1 MLTQPCPGA
10 SVLLEKIPRVN
21 VAPAMIP
28 FRLMSE
34 PNFPS
39 PEELQ
44 QKLSDFMKTQFGSHV
59 SVSTQVSP
67 ASEEPAGE
75 GTTRGD
81 AVFEFRHLPRD
92 IKSHLDRYVIRQDEA
107 KRVLAIAVCDHYNN
121 VNYMRKLEKEDEK
134 KARETEYTKQNVI
147 LLGPTGV
154 GKTYLVKHIA
164 ELVGVPFVKADAT
177 KFSETGYV
185 GGDVEDLVRELV
197 QRADGDIDLAQY
209 GIIYIDEIDKIAS
222 SSSSMGRDV
231 SGRGVQTALLKLM
244 EETETPLRAP
254 NDIQGQL
261 QAALEFQRTGGKPRR
276 QTINT
281 RHILFIVSGAFEK
294 MRGVIERRVRQSTI
308 GFAAPPDGEDD
319 EEMLQRVTTAD
330 FIEFGLE
337 PEFIGRL
344 PVRVVCRELT
354 VTDLFEILK
363 RSEGSIV
370 RQYER
375 AFRAYG
381 IEVFFEE
388 AGLKR
393 IAELAELEKTGARG
407 LLTVCERLLRS
418 FKYELPGSG
427 VNRFTIDTGLIENPG
442 KRLAELLEQGQR
454 ALAQELAAVAREFAQ
469 RLSSRYNLKVD
480 LTDAALAKLVERASA
495 ENIHMRDLCADVFKD
510 YEFGLKLA
518 EGTTEP
524 LILTEE
530 AVANPDRYLSE
541 WLVKR
546 YRADRRTGDSQP
558 NPEQA

>member
-1 MLTQPCPGA
+1 
-10 SVLLEKIPRVN
+10 
-21 VAPAMIP
+21 
-28 FRLMSE
+28 MSE

-44 QKLSDFMKTQFGSHV
+44 KKLSDFMKSQFGSHV
-59 SVSTQVSP
+59 SVSTQVAP
-67 ASEEPAGE
+67 MPDE
-75 GTTRGD
+75 TGD
-81 AVFEFRHLPRD
+81 ADAPETKDDVFQFRHLPRD
-92 IKSHLDRYVIRQDEA
+92 IKAHLDRFVIRQDDA

-121 VNYMRKLEKEDEK
+121 VNYMRRLEQEDEK

-197 QRADGDIDLAQY
+197 QRADGDVDLAQY
-209 GIIYIDEIDKIAS
+209 GIVYIDEVDKIAS
-222 SSSSMGRDV
+222 TSTMMGRDV

-244 EETETPLRAP
+244 EETEVPLRAA

-261 QAALEFQRTGGKPRR
+261 QAALEFQRSGGKPKR

-281 RHILFIVSGAFEK
+281 RHVLFIVSGAFDK
-294 MRGVIERRVRQSTI
+294 IHGVIEHRVRNTTI
-308 GFAAPPDGEDD
+308 GFGASGDSKDAGELLD
-319 EEMLQRVTTAD
+319 QVTTAD
-330 FIEFGLE
+330 FVEYGLE

-344 PVRVVCRELT
+344 PVRVVCRDLS
-354 VTDLFEILK
+354 VGDLFEILQ
-363 RSEGSIV
+363 RSEGSII

-381 IEVFFEE
+381 IEVFFDE
-388 AGLKR
+388 AGMGK
-393 IAELAELEKTGARG
+393 IAELAAEEKTGARG

-427 VNRFTIDTGLIENPG
+427 VNRFTVDVGLIGNPE

-454 ALAQELAAVAREFAQ
+454 AITEELANVAREFAQ
-469 RLSSRYNLKVD
+469 RLASRYNLKVE
-480 LTDAALAKLVERASA
+480 LTDGAIAKLVERAAA
-495 ENIHMRDLCADVFKD
+495 ENIHMRDLCTEVFKD

-524 LILTEE
+524 LILNEE
-530 AVANPDRYLSE
+530 AVASPDRYLSE

-546 YRADRRTGDSQP
+546 YRADRRAGDAP
-558 NPEQA
+558 AQAELESGH

>member
-1 MLTQPCPGA
+1 
-10 SVLLEKIPRVN
+10 
-21 VAPAMIP
+21 
-28 FRLMSE
+28 MSE

-44 QKLSDFMKTQFGSHV
+44 KKLSEFMKTQFGSHV
-59 SVSTQVSP
+59 SVSTQVTP
-67 ASEEPAGE
+67 APEEAGGPGE
-75 GTTRGD
+75 VAARGNE
-81 AVFEFRHLPRD
+81 AFEFRHLPRD
-92 IKSHLDRYVIRQDEA
+92 IKAHLDRYVIRQDDA

-121 VNYMRKLEKEDEK
+121 VNYMRKLESEDEK

-197 QRADGDIDLAQY
+197 QRANGDVETAQY
-209 GIIYIDEIDKIAS
+209 GIVYIDEVDKIAS
-222 SSSSMGRDV
+222 TASPMGRDV

-244 EETETPLRAP
+244 EETEVPLRAP

-261 QAALEFQRTGGKPRR
+261 QAALEFQRSGGKPKR

-281 RHILFIVSGAFEK
+281 KHVLFIVSGAFEK
-294 MRGVIERRVRQSTI
+294 IRGVIERRVRQNTI
-308 GFAAPPDGEDD
+308 GFAAPPDGEKE
-319 EEMLQRVTTAD
+319 EEMLENVTTAD
-330 FIEFGLE
+330 FVEYGLE

-354 VTDLFEILK
+354 VEDLFEILK

-381 IEVFFEE
+381 IEVFFDE
-388 AGLKR
+388 AGLRR
-393 IAELAELEKTGARG
+393 IAELAAEEKTGARG
-407 LLTVCERLLRS
+407 LLTVCELLLRS

-427 VNRFTIDTGLIENPG
+427 VNRFTVDVGLIENPE

-454 ALAQELAAVAREFAQ
+454 ALAEELAAVAREYAQ
-469 RLSSRYNLKVD
+469 RLSSRHSLNVEM
-480 LTDAALAKLVERASA
+480 TDEALAKLVERAVA
-495 ENIHMRDLCADVFKD
+495 ENIHMRDLCAEVFKD

-546 YRADRRTGDSQP
+546 YRSDRRTAEPQSEQTASKSVDLSGDSP
-558 NPEQA
+558 AR

>member
-1 MLTQPCPGA
+1 
-10 SVLLEKIPRVN
+10 
-21 VAPAMIP
+21 
-28 FRLMSE
+28 MSE
-34 PNFPS
+34 PNFPT

-44 QKLSDFMKTQFGSHV
+44 KKLSDFMKAQFGNQV
-59 SVSTQVSP
+59 SVTTDIGAMPADSGERGDSP
-67 ASEEPAGE
+67 RKSEEA
-75 GTTRGD
+75 
-81 AVFEFRHLPRD
+81 FEFRYLPRD
-92 IKSHLDRYVIRQDEA
+92 IKAHLDRYVIRQDDA

-164 ELVGVPFVKADAT
+164 DLVGVPFVKADAT

-197 QRADGDIDLAQY
+197 QRASGDVELAQY
-209 GIIYIDEIDKIAS
+209 GIVYIDEVDKIAS
-222 SSSSMGRDV
+222 TSSGMGRDV

-244 EETETPLRAP
+244 EETEVPLRAP

-261 QAALEFQRTGGKPRR
+261 QAALEFQRSGGKPKR

-281 RHILFIVSGAFEK
+281 RHVLFIVSGAFE
-294 MRGVIERRVRQSTI
+294 RINGVIERRVRQHTI
-308 GFAAPPDGEDD
+308 GFAAPAEGGKDD
-319 EEMLQRVTTAD
+319 ELLQHVTTAD
-330 FIEFGLE
+330 FVEYGLE

-344 PVRVVCRELT
+344 PVRVVCRQLG
-354 VTDLFEILK
+354 VADLFEILQ

-388 AGLKR
+388 AGLRK
-393 IAELAELEKTGARG
+393 IAEMASEERTGARG
-407 LLTVCERLLRS
+407 LLTVCELLLRS

-427 VNRFTIDTGLIENPG
+427 VNRFTVDTELIEDPD
-442 KRLAELLEQGQR
+442 KRLSELLEQGQR
-454 ALAQELAAVAREFAQ
+454 ALAEELAAVAREFAQ
-469 RLSSRYNLKVD
+469 RLGSRHNLKVE
-480 LTDAALAKLVERASA
+480 LTDGAIAKLVERATA
-495 ENIHMRDLCADVFKD
+495 ENIHMRDLCAEVFKD

-524 LILTEE
+524 LILAEE

-546 YRADRRTGDSQP
+546 YRSERKTG
-558 NPEQA
+558 EA

>member
-1 MLTQPCPGA
+1 
-10 SVLLEKIPRVN
+10 
-21 VAPAMIP
+21 
-28 FRLMSE
+28 MSE
-34 PNFPS
+34 PNFPT

-44 QKLSDFMKTQFGSHV
+44 KKLSDFMKTQFGSHV
-59 SVSTQVSP
+59 SVSTQVTP
-67 ASEEPAGE
+67 EETG
-75 GTTRGD
+75 GNGDSLTRD
-81 AVFEFRHLPRD
+81 EEAFEFRHLPRD
-92 IKSHLDRYVIRQDEA
+92 IKAHLDRYVIRQDDA

-121 VNYMRKLEKEDEK
+121 VNYMRKLEAEDEK

-197 QRADGDIDLAQY
+197 QRANGDIDLAQY
-209 GIIYIDEIDKIAS
+209 GIIYIDEVDKIAS
-222 SSSSMGRDV
+222 TSSPMGRDV

-244 EETETPLRAP
+244 EETEVPLRAP

-261 QAALEFQRTGGKPRR
+261 QAALEFQRSGGKPKR

-281 RHILFIVSGAFEK
+281 RHVLFIVSGAFEK
-294 MRGVIERRVRQSTI
+294 IRGVIERRVRQATI
-308 GFAAPPDGEDD
+308 GFAAPADGKEKG
-319 EEMLQRVTTAD
+319 EMMEHVSTAD
-330 FIEFGLE
+330 FVEFGFE
-337 PEFIGRL
+337 AEFIGRL
-344 PVRVVCRELT
+344 PVRVVCRELS
-354 VTDLFEILK
+354 VDDLFEILK

-381 IEVFFEE
+381 IEVYFEE

-393 IAELAELEKTGARG
+393 IAELASEEKTGARG
-407 LLTVCERLLRS
+407 LLTVCELLLRS

-427 VNRFTIDTGLIENPG
+427 VNRFTVDLGLIENPD

-454 ALAQELAAVAREFAQ
+454 ALAEELAAVAREFAQ
-469 RLSSRYNLKVD
+469 RLGSRHNLKVD
-480 LTDAALAKLVERASA
+480 VTDGALAKLVERAVA
-495 ENIHMRDLCADVFKD
+495 ENIHMRDLCAEVFKD

-546 YRADRRTGDSQP
+546 YRADRRVSEDPAPGNT
-558 NPEQA
+558 NPA

>member
-1 MLTQPCPGA
+1 
-10 SVLLEKIPRVN
+10 
-21 VAPAMIP
+21 
-28 FRLMSE
+28 MSE

-44 QKLSDFMKTQFGSHV
+44 QKLSEFMKSQFGNHV
-59 SVSTQVSP
+59 SVSTQPGP
-67 ASEEPAGE
+67 AQDDGAGPGQTAE
-75 GTTRGD
+75 RRAT
-81 AVFEFRHLPRD
+81 AFEFRHLPRD
-92 IKSHLDRYVIRQDEA
+92 IKGHLDRYVIRQDDA

-121 VNYMRKLEKEDEK
+121 VNFMRKLEAEDEK

-164 ELVGVPFVKADAT
+164 DLVGVPFVKADAT

-197 QRADGDIDLAQY
+197 QRANGDVELAQY
-209 GIIYIDEIDKIAS
+209 GIIYIDEVDKIAS
-222 SSSSMGRDV
+222 SASAMGRDV

-244 EETETPLRAP
+244 EETEVPLRAA

-261 QAALEFQRTGGKPRR
+261 QAALEYQRTGGKPKR

-281 RHILFIVSGAFEK
+281 RHVLFIVSGAFEK
-294 MRGVIERRVRQSTI
+294 MNSVIERRVRQSTI
-308 GFAAPPDGEDD
+308 GFAAPHDGQNQGD
-319 EEMLQRVTTAD
+319 MLQHVTTAD
-330 FIEFGLE
+330 FVEFGME

-354 VTDLFEILK
+354 AADLFEILH

-388 AGLKR
+388 AGLLR
-393 IAELAELEKTGARG
+393 IAELAAAEKTGARG

-427 VNRFTIDTGLIENPG
+427 VNRFTVDLALIDDPE

-454 ALAQELAAVAREFAQ
+454 ALEEELGAVAREFAQ
-469 RLSSRYNLKVD
+469 RLSSRHGVKVE
-480 LTDAALAKLVERASA
+480 LTDGALAKLVERAVK
-495 ENIHMRDLCADVFKD
+495 EDIHMRDLCAEVFKD

-518 EGTTEP
+518 EGTTET
-524 LILTEE
+524 LIISEE
-530 AVANPDRYLSE
+530 AIANPDRYLSE

-546 YRADRRTGDSQP
+546 YRSDRRGGAEET
-558 NPEQA
+558 A

>member
-1 MLTQPCPGA
+1 
-10 SVLLEKIPRVN
+10 
-21 VAPAMIP
+21 
-28 FRLMSE
+28 MSE

-44 QKLSDFMKTQFGSHV
+44 KKLTDFMKTQFGSHV

-67 ASEEPAGE
+67 GAEEGGGRGEGMGKREEP
-75 GTTRGD
+75 
-81 AVFEFRHLPRD
+81 FEFKYLPRD
-92 IKSHLDRYVIRQDEA
+92 IKAHLDRYVIKQDDA

-121 VNYMRKLEKEDEK
+121 VNYMRKLEREDEK

-197 QRADGDIDLAQY
+197 QGANGDVELAQY
-209 GIIYIDEIDKIAS
+209 GIIYIDEVDKIAS
-222 SSSSMGRDV
+222 TASPMGRDV

-244 EETETPLRAP
+244 EETEVPLRAP

-261 QAALEFQRTGGKPRR
+261 QAALEFQRAGGKPKR

-281 RHILFIVSGAFEK
+281 RHVLFIVSGAFEK
-294 MRGVIERRVRQSTI
+294 ISGVIERRVRQNTI
-308 GFAAPPDGEDD
+308 GFAAPKDGGRGG
-319 EEMLQRVTTAD
+319 EMLEHVTTAD
-330 FIEFGLE
+330 FVEYGLE

-344 PVRVVCRELT
+344 PVRVVCRELK
-354 VTDLFEILK
+354 VEDLFEILR

-388 AGLKR
+388 AGLHR
-393 IAELAELEKTGARG
+393 IAELAGEEKTGARG

-427 VNRFTIDTGLIENPG
+427 VNRFTVDVGLIDDPE
-442 KRLAELLEQGQR
+442 KRLTELLEQGQR
-454 ALAQELAAVAREFAQ
+454 ALAEELAAVAREFAQ
-469 RLSSRYNLKVD
+469 RLSSRHNLKVEM
-480 LTDAALAKLVERASA
+480 TEGALAKLVERAMA

-541 WLVKR
+541 WLVRR
-546 YRADRRTGDSQP
+546 YRAERRAGDGGS
-558 NPEQA
+558 